1 MDVQYYLSDNEID
14 WVAGGLRAD
23 GIIEYNE
30 GIEYRRTPPYG
41 YALTAEN
48 RLAPEQRQVL
58 QAMWGAQKALSVRQL
73 RSATRLSS
81 ACIRGIIEELQVIP
95 V

>member
-1 MDVQYYLSDNEID
+1 MN
-14 WVAGGLRAD
+14 G
-23 GIIEYNE
+23 
-30 GIEYRRTPPYG
+30 RRWYG

-48 RLAPEQRQVL
+48 RLASEQRQVL

-81 ACIRGIIEELQVIP
+81 ACIRRIIEELQSDDRVIEGRRGETP
-95 V
+95 VWSVLV